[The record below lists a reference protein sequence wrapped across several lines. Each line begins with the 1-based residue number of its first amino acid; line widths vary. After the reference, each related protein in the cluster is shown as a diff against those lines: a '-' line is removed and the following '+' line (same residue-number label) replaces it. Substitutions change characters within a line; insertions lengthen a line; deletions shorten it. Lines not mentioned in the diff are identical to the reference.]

1 MPLMTSHNILVMSE
15 AGSSPLL
22 QGIICLFSLNKNI
35 KKSGFFLLET
45 HIGTDIDI
53 EVIMS
58 DLILSHESC
67 E

>member
-1 MPLMTSHNILVMSE
+1 MTSHNILVMSE

-22 QGIICLFSLNKNI
+22 QGIICLFSLNKSI
-35 KKSGFFLLET
+35 KKVFFLLET